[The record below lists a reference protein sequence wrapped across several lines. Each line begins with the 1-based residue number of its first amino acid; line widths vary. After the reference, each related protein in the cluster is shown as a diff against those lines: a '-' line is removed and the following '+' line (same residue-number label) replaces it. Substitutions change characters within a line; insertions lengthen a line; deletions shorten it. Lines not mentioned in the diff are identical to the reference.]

1 MALSAKVAVQPLT
14 WGKTPFDQVI
24 KEAAEAGYAGIEVG
38 VGDGTDL
45 AALKKQL
52 GDHGLEATSSYT
64 SIHPFDGAKAAEGS
78 DRVVRAGERLKELG
92 ASVVVIAGDFVRQV
106 PSTES
111 HARADV
117 QSFAET
123 VNKVGARLNAIGM
136 TAVVHNHI
144 HTILERPEEIDWFS
158 DATDPALVS
167 WGFDTAQL
175 SAGGAD
181 AVEYFAR
188 HKERVKYVHLKD
200 RKIGLDTYGNF
211 AELGTGFISFPSI
224 LEILDTA
231 NYEGWLVT
239 ELDQSLT
246 TPFQSVKANRD
257 YLRTLGV

>member
-24 KEAAEAGYAGIEVG
+24 QEAAEAGYAGIEVG
-38 VGDGTDL
+38 VGGGADL

-64 SIHPFDGAKAAEGS
+64 SIHPFDAAKAAEDS
-78 DRVVRAGERLKELG
+78 DNVVSAGERLKELG
-92 ASVVVIAGDFVRQV
+92 ASVVVIAAGFVREV

-111 HARADV
+111 HAKSQV
-117 QSFAET
+117 ETFAET
-123 VNKVGARLNAIGM
+123 VNKVGERLNALGM

-144 HTILERPEEIDWFS
+144 HTILERPEEIDWFNN
-158 DATDPALVS
+158 ATDPALVS

-200 RKIGLDTYGNF
+200 RKIGMDTYGNF

-224 LEILDTA
+224 LQILDEA
-231 NYEGWLVT
+231 NYTGWLVT

-257 YLRTLGV
+257 YLRSLGV

>member
-24 KEAAEAGYAGIEVG
+24 REAAEAGYAGIEVG

-52 GDHGLEATSSYT
+52 GDHGLEATSSYS
-64 SIHPFDGAKAAEGS
+64 SIHPFDQAKTTEDS
-78 DRVVRAGERLKELG
+78 ERTVRAGERLKELG
-92 ASVVVIAGDFVRQV
+92 ASVVVIAAGFVRQV

-111 HARADV
+111 HTQAQV
-117 QSFAET
+117 QAFAEA
-123 VNKVGARLNAIGM
+123 VNKVGARLNGIGM

-144 HTILERPEEIDWFS
+144 HTILERPEEIDWFAA
-158 DATDPALVS
+158 ATDPALVS

-188 HKERVKYVHLKD
+188 HKDRVKYVHLKD

-224 LEILDTA
+224 LAILEEA
-231 NYEGWLVT
+231 NYTGWLVT

-257 YLRTLGV
+257 YLRSLGV